1 MAAAPSAGSSEIM
14 SQPSVGAGQKHS
26 REDSQSDLESNSRN
40 PEFVAQ
46 VYQRDNHCVIT
57 KSFDTI
63 EAEHILAHGWWAKFS
78 LRRMVL
84 PSDIIAKVYSLPAKI
99 DDVRNGLMLR
109 TDLAKGFEQ
118 GDYSLEILD

>member
-1 MAAAPSAGSSEIM
+1 
-14 SQPSVGAGQKHS
+14 
-26 REDSQSDLESNSRN
+26 
-40 PEFVAQ
+40 
-46 VYQRDNHCVIT
+46 
-57 KSFDTI
+57 
-63 EAEHILAHGWWAKFS
+63 
-78 LRRMVL
+78 MVL